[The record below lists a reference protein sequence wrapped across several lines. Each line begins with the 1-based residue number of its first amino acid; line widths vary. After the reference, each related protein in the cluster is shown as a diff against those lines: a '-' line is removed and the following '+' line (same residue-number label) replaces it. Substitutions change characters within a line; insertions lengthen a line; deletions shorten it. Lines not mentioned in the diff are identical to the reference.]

1 MMKLSKYLYNDHH
14 NTQST
19 INKVLVFQGD
29 DMLHEIY
36 YNIGVVEVQT
46 VTICKKGLHF
56 CYNIS
61 ETSVTICYKWFHFSV
76 STLACEVQT
85 DIGNK
90 WFHFSASRFKIK
102 STWPNS
108 WSTCTRSS
116 TSQGWVGLF
125 QESILGTFWPTTCL
139 YLFCLSNSFPSRWP
153 RLCCCYVYH
162 ILLLHK
168 QDSQFSRLKHLIISK
183 SVSSRWPSGV
193 GAMVASSLPQ
203 FSLQMLI
210 RATSSRSRVVFSDLL
225 YCCEFEIISSY
236 LFLVRHQCCP
246 CDQLDLL
253 WLHLHWE
260 VGPRLTSCSNLF
272 LTCTTLLT
280 SQVQFKRVESY
291 WRPRF
296 CILKV
301 PWPAHTWGQLG
312 WLPEERRHCQGDI
325 TWIEVQVENSHHV
338 WH

>member
-1 MMKLSKYLYNDHH
+1 MTTTTPSPPLTKSLFFRATTCFMRSTTTLAWLRYRLL
-14 NTQST
+14 QSVKSDF
-19 INKVLVFQGD
+19 IFV
-29 DMLHEIY
+29 
-36 YNIGVVEVQT
+36 
-46 VTICKKGLHF
+46 
-56 CYNIS
+56 CYNMLQLIS
-61 ETSVTICYKWFHFSV
+61 FFCPNVCVVHTVIIS
-76 STLACEVQT
+76 
-85 DIGNK
+85 NN

-116 TSQGWVGLF
+116 TSQGWVDIF
-125 QESILGTFWPTTCL
+125 QESILGTFWLTTCL

-210 RATSSRSRVVFSDLL
+210 RATSSRSRVVFSELL
-225 YCCEFEIISSY
+225 CCCEFEIISSY

-260 VGPRLTSCSNLF
+260 VGTQLTSCANLF
-272 LTCTTLLT
+272 LTCT
-280 SQVQFKRVESY
+280 
-291 WRPRF
+291 
-296 CILKV
+296 
-301 PWPAHTWGQLG
+301 
-312 WLPEERRHCQGDI
+312 WLS
-325 TWIEVQVENSHHV
+325 T
-338 WH
+338 